1 MPAVIPQSASAKALA
16 AFTLDV
22 LRNEHLD
29 ATNIFRSSLASLE
42 HRRRAREEADANP
55 QPLRCDARADTTRNM
70 DRSLLLLHLTTN
82 PSNRTLITNHS
93 KFPDNIANHAL
104 TNAYEHH
111 NAGQGH
117 LHLSP
122 PVSVPPSL
130 VADGLAVRRRAGVYP
145 CPELLAHYSRMH
157 FSSSDLFAINDGCSL
172 HSRDM
177 PAAIPQSASAKA
189 LAAFTL
195 EVLRNEH
202 LDATNIFR
210 SSLASLE
217 HRRRARE
224 EADANPQPLVAF
236 SDPGPELTRS
246 KAIRRAHRRD

>member
-1 MPAVIPQSASAKALA
+1 MPATMPQSASAKALA
-16 AFTLDV
+16 AFTLEV

-29 ATNIFRSSLASLE
+29 ATNVFRSSLASLE

-55 QPLRCDARADTTRNM
+55 QPL
-70 DRSLLLLHLTTN
+70 
-82 PSNRTLITNHS
+82 
-93 KFPDNIANHAL
+93 
-104 TNAYEHH
+104 
-111 NAGQGH
+111 
-117 LHLSP
+117 
-122 PVSVPPSL
+122 
-130 VADGLAVRRRAGVYP
+130 
-145 CPELLAHYSRMH
+145 
-157 FSSSDLFAINDGCSL
+157 
-172 HSRDM
+172 
-177 PAAIPQSASAKA
+177 SASAKA